1 MPKATSKSS
10 DDTDEYV
17 FSAVTNPAEARDHAT
32 DLEALMRN
40 MKERIEAGDTM
51 ELLKQTLENMKTRLV
66 ATFASLDTADINIII
81 NAVKDK
87 EFKVLSATYRGY

>member
-1 MPKATSKSS
+1 
-10 DDTDEYV
+10 
-17 FSAVTNPAEARDHAT
+17 
-32 DLEALMRN
+32 
-40 MKERIEAGDTM
+40 MKERIEAGDTT

-87 EFKVLSATYRGY
+87 EFKVLSPHTEDTEAFLEELDTKQ